1 MNTQGGNPAMIPWWR
16 INFGEKESAKI
27 SETIKREYISQGPVT
42 AEFEKQVAALINVP
56 YVVATTSGSMA
67 ILMALIAA
75 GIKQGD
81 RVIVPN
87 RTWIATAHAV
97 TLLGAKVTFVDVEP
111 GRPVMDV
118 SAVSD
123 KILPDTKAII
133 PVHMN
138 GRAVQMAEL
147 TQLAQSRGLT
157 VIEDAAQGFC
167 SKNKDGF
174 LGTQSFAGC
183 FSMAMGKILSTGQGG
198 FVVTNDESTF
208 NKLRMIRTHG
218 VADVINVNYTAMGF
232 NFKFND
238 ILASMGLVGLDAM
251 AGRME
256 RVKAIYKKYESA
268 LSAFTFLK
276 LIPVNVEAGELPIYV
291 EVLCPQRDALI
302 KFLADRGI
310 QARPT
315 HPNLNTAAY
324 FNDEGDYSNSQLFS
338 DEELVLP
345 CGPDQLVE
353 NIDRVLEA
361 LGEYSKTTKTKEN
374 RL

>member
-1 MNTQGGNPAMIPWWR
+1 MIPWWR
-16 INFGEKESAKI
+16 INFGDKEIAKI
-27 SETIKREYISQGPVT
+27 SETIKNEHISQGPVT
-42 AEFEKQVAALINVP
+42 AEFERQVAALIDVP
-56 YVVATTSGSMA
+56 YVTATTSGSMA

-75 GIKQGD
+75 GIKPGD
-81 RVIVPN
+81 RVLVPN

-97 TLLGAKVTFVDVEP
+97 MLLGAKVTFVDVEP

-123 KILPDTKAII
+123 KIQPDTKAVI

-138 GRAVQMAEL
+138 GRAVHMPEL

-167 SKNKDGF
+167 SKNSHGY
-174 LGTQSFAGC
+174 LGSQSFAGC

-198 FVVTNDESTF
+198 FVVTKDERTY

-218 VADVINVNYTAMGF
+218 VSDVINVNYTAMGF

-238 ILASMGLVGLDAM
+238 ILASMGLIGTEAM
-251 AGRME
+251 SVRIE
-256 RVKAIYKKYESA
+256 RVKAIYQRYEAA
-268 LSAFTFLK
+268 LVNIPFLK
-276 LIPVNVEAGELPIYV
+276 LIPVDVEAGELPIYI
-291 EVLCPQRDALI
+291 EALCPQRDKLI
-302 KFLADRGI
+302 QFLAERGI

-324 FNDEGDYSNSQLFS
+324 FNDSGNYPNSQLFS
-338 DEELVLP
+338 EQELVLP
-345 CGPDQLVE
+345 CGPDQSPENVE
-353 NIDRVLEA
+353 RVIEALEA
-361 LGEYSKTTKTKEN
+361 FKKVN
-374 RL
+374 Q